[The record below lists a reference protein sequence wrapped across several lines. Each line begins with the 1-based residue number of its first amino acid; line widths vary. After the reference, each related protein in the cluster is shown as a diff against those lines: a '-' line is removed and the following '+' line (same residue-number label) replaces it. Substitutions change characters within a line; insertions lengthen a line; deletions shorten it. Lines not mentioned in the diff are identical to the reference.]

1 MNWKLLLSF
10 LLVFSMSFAL
20 SAQSESKL
28 AQQYYADGEFEK
40 AATLYEKLY
49 SGNAR
54 NDYFFNRY
62 IECLLSLDAY
72 ESAEKAIKKE
82 LKKNPNKVNL
92 YVTYG
97 NIYERQFNDAEA
109 QKQYE
114 RAIKELPADRFTTT
128 KLANAFIGLTKY
140 DLAAATYEKGSKLLK
155 DNKVFAYNLGDL
167 YRRKGD
173 TPKMLENYLNSLD
186 ANPGRLNSLQT
197 TFQRYLTEEDFVELQ
212 TQLYSRI
219 SSTPDAM
226 HFPELLSWVF
236 IQKKDYRNALRQM
249 KALDKKLNENGGRV
263 FGLGGIAMNAKDYD
277 AAVAAYEYI
286 VAEKGVTSSFYIDA
300 KRELLRTKRLKVTS
314 GFDYTKEDLLI
325 LESEY
330 EAFLEEFGW
339 SKTTASIV
347 KELADF
353 EALYLNDIDKSIS
366 ILQRMIEFPGINIK
380 MQGEAKIALADY
392 YLIKGEIWE
401 STLLYSQVDKAFKE
415 DLLGHEARF
424 RNAKLSYYNADFE
437 WAQAQFDVLKASTS
451 KLIANNALDLSI
463 FIMDN
468 LGLDTT
474 TTTLQL
480 YSDAELLTFQN
491 KFDQAFAKLDSITTG
506 YPEHGLKDDVY
517 YAKGQIYKKQRDY
530 VNAAVMFEKIIAE
543 HAEDIR
549 ADNALF
555 ELAEMYENEAQL
567 NDIEKAKELYE
578 KVFIDFSGST
588 FAVEARKKYRM
599 LRGDDI

>member
-10 LLVFSMSFAL
+10 LLVFSISFTI

-28 AQQYYADGEFEK
+28 AQQYFADGEFEK
-40 AATLYEKLY
+40 SAALYEKLY

-62 IECLLSLDAY
+62 IESLLSLDDY
-72 ESAEKAIKKE
+72 EAAEKALKKE
-82 LKKNPNKVNL
+82 LKKNPAKVNL

-114 RAIKELPADRFTTT
+114 RAIKELPEDRFATT

-140 DLAAATYEKGSKLLK
+140 DLAAATYEKGARLLK
-155 DNKVFAYNLGDL
+155 DNQVFAYNLGDL

-186 ANPGRLNSLQT
+186 ANPGRLKSLQT

-219 SSTPDAM
+219 SSTPEAM

-249 KALDKKLNENGGRV
+249 KALDKKLDENGGRI
-263 FGLGGIAMNAKDYD
+263 FGLGGIAVNAKDYD
-277 AAVAAYEYI
+277 AAIAAYEYI
-286 VAEKGVTSSFYIDA
+286 VAEKGTNSSFYIDA

-314 GFDYTKEDLLI
+314 GFDYTKEDLLL
-325 LESEY
+325 LEKEY
-330 EAFLEEFGW
+330 EGFLEEFGR
-339 SKTTASIV
+339 SKVTASIV

-366 ILQRMIEFPGINIK
+366 ILQAMIEFPGINPK

-491 KFDQAFAKLDSITTG
+491 KFDKAFVKLDSITTG

-530 VNAAVMFEKIIAE
+530 VKAAAMFEKIIAE
-543 HAEDIR
+543 HVEDIR

-567 NDIEKAKELYE
+567 NDIDKAKELYE

-588 FAVEARKKYRM
+588 FAVEARKRYRR

>member
-10 LLVFSMSFAL
+10 LLVFSMSSVI

-28 AQQYYADGEFEK
+28 AQQYFADGEFEK
-40 AATLYEKLY
+40 AAILYEKLY

-62 IECLLSLDAY
+62 IECMLSLEDY
-72 ESAEKAIKKE
+72 DGAEKALKKE
-82 LKKNPNKVNL
+82 LKKNPAKVNL

-114 RAIKELPADRFTTT
+114 RAIKELPEDRFATT

-140 DLAAATYEKGSKLLK
+140 DLAAETYEKGAKLLK
-155 DNKVFAYNLGDL
+155 DNQVFAYNLGDL

-186 ANPGRLNSLQT
+186 ANPGRLRSLQT
-197 TFQRYLTEEDFVELQ
+197 TFQRYLTEEDFIELQ

-226 HFPELLSWVF
+226 HYPELLSWVF

-249 KALDKKLNENGGRV
+249 KALDKKLDENGGRV
-263 FGLGGIAMNAKDYD
+263 FGLGEIAMNAKDYD
-277 AAVAAYEYI
+277 AAISAYEYI
-286 VAEKGVTSSFYIDA
+286 VAEKGVNSSFYIDA

-314 GFDYTKEDLLI
+314 GFDYTKEDLLV
-325 LESEY
+325 LEKEY

-366 ILQRMIEFPGINIK
+366 ILQRMIDFPGINPK

-392 YLIKGEIWE
+392 YLIQGEIWE

-517 YAKGQIYKKQRDY
+517 YAKAQIYKKQRDY
-530 VNAAVMFEKIIAE
+530 VKAAAMFEKIIAE
-543 HAEDIR
+543 HVEDIR

-555 ELAEMYENEAQL
+555 ELAQMYENEAQL